1 MIKNTKESKKIVKEK
16 KNKMI
21 KIKTGIIVSSLFLAL
36 SQNVYANTIE
46 NIDEEIESYS
56 IESDYLFEEILDSLN
71 KEEFDEKLMDII
83 DNGVLIYDNQEYEVK
98 TLQLKQQENGNSYLT
113 CYYNP
118 TRDILS
124 GEDIGYNW
132 ENLSQFG
139 NSTIFYQMYDEG
151 IITSK
156 EIKVEKNTLQKYI
169 NEWDG
174 KEHNKTPFLKAK
186 EEMMKLEEQQEK
198 IRENKKTITR

>member
-118 TRDILS
+118 TKRYHLYRVI
-124 GEDIGYNW
+124 
-132 ENLSQFG
+132 
-139 NSTIFYQMYDEG
+139 
-151 IITSK
+151 
-156 EIKVEKNTLQKYI
+156 
-169 NEWDG
+169 
-174 KEHNKTPFLKAK
+174 
-186 EEMMKLEEQQEK
+186 
-198 IRENKKTITR
+198 